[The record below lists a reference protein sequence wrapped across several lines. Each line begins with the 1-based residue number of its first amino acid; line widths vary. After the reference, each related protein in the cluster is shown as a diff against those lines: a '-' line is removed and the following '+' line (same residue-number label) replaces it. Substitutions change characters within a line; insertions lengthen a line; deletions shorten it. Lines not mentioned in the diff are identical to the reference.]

1 MQSSDCC
8 RAKGFNRRV
17 REDVIDDSK
26 SAVIIDMP
34 CPDKKF
40 AKVRPIQDLCI
51 FDLNISHCS

>member
-1 MQSSDCC
+1 
-8 RAKGFNRRV
+8 
-17 REDVIDDSK
+17 
-26 SAVIIDMP
+26 MP